1 MSDSAGTMTAEKIAG
16 EFKRQEDSFR
26 DWVTDDGSSDYPAAA
41 GRYHLYVSLAC
52 PWAHRTIIARRL
64 KALEGV
70 IGMTVVDPLR
80 DGRGWAFTDESDPV
94 NGFQFLSE
102 VYRSS
107 DPQYRARV
115 TVPVL
120 FDKQSNRI
128 VNNSE
133 VDIVRMF
140 NSAFGEWAN
149 GAVDLYP
156 EPLRA
161 EIDELDD
168 LVYPHINNGVYRSG
182 FAETQA
188 AYEAGVVP
196 LFAALDQLEE
206 RLASRRY
213 LCGNQITEADWKL
226 FVTLVRFDEVYYVH
240 FKCNVRRIAEYENL
254 WAYVRDLYQQP
265 GIAETVSMDHIKRH
279 YYMTHDDI
287 NPFSIVALGPR
298 DLDFTAAHGRE
309 KMGAGL

>member
-1 MSDSAGTMTAEKIAG
+1 MQMSDGAGTMTAEKIAG

-26 DWVTDDGSSDYPAAA
+26 YWVTDDGSSEFPAAA

-64 KALEGV
+64 KGLEEI
-70 IGMTVVDPLR
+70 IGMTVVDPIR
-80 DGRGWAFTDESDPV
+80 DGRGWAFVEEADPV

-102 VYRSS
+102 VYRQS

-120 FDKQSNRI
+120 FDKETSRI

-140 NSAFGEWAN
+140 NSSFAEWAK

-161 EIDELDD
+161 EIDAFDD
-168 LVYPHINNGVYRSG
+168 LIYPSINNGVYRAG

-188 AYEAGVVP
+188 AYEAGVKP
-196 LFAALDQLEE
+196 LFEALDQLEE
-206 RLASRRY
+206 HLATQRY
-213 LCGNQITEADWKL
+213 LCGSRITEADWKL

-240 FKCNVRRIAEYENL
+240 FKCNVRRIAEYKNL
-254 WAYVRDLYQQP
+254 WAYLRDLYQQP
-265 GIAETVSMDHIKRH
+265 GIAETVNMDHIKRH

-287 NPFSIVALGPR
+287 NPFSVVPLGPR
-298 DLDFTAAHGRE
+298 DLDFMASHGRE
-309 KMGAGL
+309 ELG

>member
-41 GRYHLYVSLAC
+41 
-52 PWAHRTIIARRL
+52 
-64 KALEGV
+64 
-70 IGMTVVDPLR
+70 
-80 DGRGWAFTDESDPV
+80 GRGWAFTDESDPV

-188 AYEAGVVP
+188 AYEAGVVIC
-196 LFAALDQLEE
+196 A
-206 RLASRRY
+206 
-213 LCGNQITEADWKL
+213 
-226 FVTLVRFDEVYYVH
+226 
-240 FKCNVRRIAEYENL
+240 
-254 WAYVRDLYQQP
+254 
-265 GIAETVSMDHIKRH
+265 GIR
-279 YYMTHDDI
+279 
-287 NPFSIVALGPR
+287 
-298 DLDFTAAHGRE
+298 
-309 KMGAGL
+309 